1 MLIRLY
7 KKKYMPPILF
17 HIKTLYQLKKKFHL
31 VKRLVGKLKM
41 IISLYNNTNLFDGY
55 LPGEDA
61 PD

>member
-17 HIKTLYQLKKKFHL
+17 HIKTLYQLYFYV